1 MEKKVGKT
9 TSILADFVTKV
20 DYHDLPE
27 AVVTEV
33 KKVILDSIGCA
44 LAGAL
49 CEKGKVSIVFAKK
62 SDSSSGATIIG
73 ANQKVS
79 SSMAAFANGELITAL
94 DYDPLFAPF
103 GHITP
108 YVLSAPLAI
117 AEMEHASGKDFLVA
131 VVLAHEIAWR
141 IAAGLIIPER
151 LGKKTEREG
160 IVLIPPIH
168 GYGVNIFG
176 GIAGVSKLFGL
187 NRDTIEHALG
197 IGGYLCPVPTLMQ
210 FAENVPSSMSKFSP
224 AGWIAQA
231 ELTAIF
237 LAVAGYTGDKNVLD
251 GNFGFWKSFG
261 ADGWRPEIVIKTL
274 GQRWYLPEMIGYK
287 RYPCCGA
294 MHPALDILSAIIA
307 KFDLKPENI
316 KEINVVLNLLAELE
330 LWKNRD
336 IKTHIEAQFSAA
348 YVFSL
353 VCHRVEAGY
362 KWQIP
367 QTYNDPKILDFMEK
381 INIFTP
387 ASPDYEKKENGVE
400 VIAYDNKTKKEKRYT
415 ERDVWASIYQIND
428 QELYEKFISNAREVI
443 PAEKAR
449 KVFKTILTLDEL
461 DDVSKLMHLV
471 IP

>member
-1 MEKKVGKT
+1 MEKT
-9 TSILADFVTKV
+9 TSILADFITKI
-20 DYHDLPE
+20 DYQDLPE
-27 AVVTEV
+27 AVVTEA

-44 LAGAL
+44 LAGTL
-49 CEKGKVSIVFAKK
+49 CEKGEASIVFAKK
-62 SDSSSGATIIG
+62 SYSTSEATIIG
-73 ANQKVS
+73 SNQKVS
-79 SSMAAFANGELITAL
+79 SSMAAFVNGELITAL

-117 AEMEHASGKDFLVA
+117 SEREHASGKDFMVA
-131 VVLAHEIAWR
+131 VVLAHEIAQR
-141 IAAGLIIPER
+141 IATGLIMPER
-151 LGKKTEREG
+151 FGKKTEREG
-160 IVLIPPIH
+160 LVLIPPIH

-176 GIAGVSKLFGL
+176 GIAGVSKILGL
-187 NRDTIEHALG
+187 TKDTIEHAMG

-231 ELTAIF
+231 ELTAIL
-237 LAVAGYTGDKNVLD
+237 LAEAGYTGDKNVLD

-261 ADGWRPEIVIKTL
+261 ANGWRPEIVIKNL

-294 MHPALDILSAIIA
+294 MHPALDILSAIIG

-316 KEINVVLNLLAELE
+316 KKIHVVLNLLAELN

-348 YVFSL
+348 YVFSIA
-353 VCHRVEAGY
+353 CHRVEAGY

-367 QTYNDPKILDFMEK
+367 QTYNDPKILDFMER
-381 INIFTP
+381 INISTP
-387 ASPDYEKKENGVE
+387 ATPDYEKKENIVE

-415 ERDVWASIYQIND
+415 ERDVWTSIFQISD
-428 QELYEKFISNAREVI
+428 QELYEKFISNAREVLSK
-443 PAEKAR
+443 EKAR
-449 KVFKTILTLDEL
+449 KILETILTLDEL